1 MLIKISMIILNHN
14 KAKDQ
19 NIMKN
24 ILQNLKDFS
33 IIILAANKGIL
44 QDFKK

>member
-1 MLIKISMIILNHN
+1 MIILNHN

-33 IIILAANKGIL
+33 IIILAASKEIL